1 FPNNILYKFMIKS
14 KFIYKNLTRYL
25 MYNHTMYSINE
36 MMNHIGKRFYNRY
49 KDYILLNKNIIIA
62 GTAALVVG
70 VYFTELYS
78 EYSENNFL
86 NSIVTLIVEYAIY
99 IPLFA
104 MFYYLDNK
112 GKYVDALT
120 GKKNYAN
127 IKSDLIKLLTIFSI
141 SEVSIHFQL
150 MQISFEPY
158 QATIIGS
165 FIAWFIFLVVIN
177 FGAKVV
183 KLFKNSNN

>member
-1 FPNNILYKFMIKS
+1 MMI
-14 KFIYKNLTRYL
+14 
-25 MYNHTMYSINE
+25 
-36 MMNHIGKRFYNRY
+36 HIGKRFYNKY

-70 VYFTELYS
+70 VFFTELYA

-104 MFYYLDNK
+104 IFYYLDNK
-112 GKYVDALT
+112 GRYVDALT

-127 IKSDLIKLLTIFSI
+127 IKSDLIKLFAIFSI
-141 SEVSIHFQL
+141 SEVIYSVAKVSIHFQL

-158 QATIIGS
+158 QATM
-165 FIAWFIFLVVIN
+165 IASTTAWLIFLIIIN
-177 FGAKVV
+177 LGAKFV
-183 KLFKNSNN
+183 KLFKK